1 MRLLIETVGVDNVL
15 YATEMFGTGQSTDPR
30 TGRPFDD
37 THVFINSIDGLSEAD
52 KTKIYEENAR
62 RVYPRLAKALA

>member
-37 THVFINSIDGLSEAD
+37 THVFINAIEGLSEAD
-52 KTKIYEENAR
+52 KGKIFEENAR
-62 RVYPRLAKALA
+62 KVYPRLAKALA